1 MTFSRNQFRD
11 SLWQPVCDGLSLFVS
26 ARTFPLTSILL
37 DESKAPPLSARQAIA
52 EVKAGQGSQAE
63 RWDRI
68 FSGPRLSDA
77 GLASLVQILH
87 EDRKY
92 ADAVACLEAALRAG
106 RVVPWLYDVLAL
118 EMQLL
123 GRPADEIGRVLQ
135 SRLDFGA
142 GGVPHLLI
150 TAAMLSRF
158 AAYEQALTCL
168 RDGTQQQPENPELW
182 LLARSI
188 ADKSGDQEWKVWS
201 CCGVLQ
207 HVWDPG
213 YQQDHDEAMKVLTDL
228 AKALDKAGKSPEA
241 EAIRARQ
248 LQARKV
254 DLQITLKWVGAA
266 DLDLIVTDPTG
277 QECSFRKRVTP
288 TFGRLVR
295 EDGGLKSQT
304 AAGETRSEV
313 FLQPKALNGR
323 YQFAVRFVVG
333 KVTTGTAVVEVVQNA
348 GTPAETRESKTIR
361 LEEQDVSL
369 STEIKQ
375 GRWGTDTSQ

>member
-1 MTFSRNQFRD
+1 M
-11 SLWQPVCDGLSLFVS
+11 LV
-26 ARTFPLTSILL
+26 
-37 DESKAPPLSARQAIA
+37 DEGKTPPLSARQAIA
-52 EVKAGQGSQAE
+52 EIRAGQGSQAE

-68 FSGPRLSDA
+68 FTGPRLSDA

-87 EDRKY
+87 EERNY
-92 ADAVACLEAALRAG
+92 AEAVECLEAALRAG

-118 EMQLL
+118 ELQLL

-142 GGVPHLLI
+142 GGVPHLLT

-158 AAYEQALTCL
+158 GAYEQALTSL
-168 RDGTQQQPENPELW
+168 RDGTQLQPENPELW

-213 YQQDHDEAMKVLTDL
+213 YQKDHDEAMKVLTDL

-241 EAIRARQ
+241 ESIRARQ
-248 LQARKV
+248 LQARQV

-266 DLDLIVTDPTG
+266 DLDLIVTDPAG

-295 EDGGLKSQT
+295 EDGGLKSPP
-304 AAGETRSEV
+304 AGETRTEV
-313 FLQPKALNGR
+313 FLQPQALNGK
-323 YQFAVRFVVG
+323 YQFAVRFVLG
-333 KVTTGTAVVEVVQNA
+333 KVTTGTAVVEVVQYA

-361 LEEQDVSL
+361 LGEQDVSL

-375 GRWGTDTSQ
+375 GRWDTKTAP